1 MPPRPVRANPTAK
14 DAGAPGTDAR
24 EVEWQLAA
32 TDLGSVRRWL
42 GRHATLDGLKI
53 EPLPAQE
60 LRDTYLDTADW
71 RIFRAG
77 FALRLRGNGGEV
89 EATLKSLRSA
99 RDDVADRQEITEPL
113 RGDDPQALTR
123 TEGPVGRRVRAAA
136 GREPLRP
143 LFEVRTSRRRYAVR
157 GRSSPA
163 AVGEISLDETRFARP
178 NGGNRGKVLRRVE
191 IEAADGASARL
202 ERLAERLRKGCGLQ
216 RSTENKFAAGLRTA
230 ALAPP
235 PLAGRPRPE
244 APAGQSETSPE
255 DGAAERGSGQA
266 KPPLL
271 LSSFDHAGDFA
282 VAALKRLASEWQAHE
297 PAARRGESPET
308 LHALRVTAR
317 RMDSVLSLFR
327 PYLPAVL
334 NRARPKLKSVL
345 DTMGGVRDL
354 DILLALAN
362 SFRDTLPESER
373 PALGPL
379 LRRLES
385 ERTQARSR
393 MLHALDDEATRRM
406 LRTLSGEH
414 VRASASRTAS
424 RSPESAAAPNEVVP
438 ELIHERFRKLRKRAR
453 RLSPDSP
460 MSEYHKVRVRAKKL
474 RYAIEVVAPT
484 YARPADEMLAAL
496 RKLQNVLG
504 TQHDSDA
511 AARYLSRLAD
521 HPPADFNGDTL
532 FVMGKMAQLHARKAA
547 GLAGKAGKPWR
558 KVRGKRW
565 KALRSRMKE

>member
-1 MPPRPVRANPTAK
+1 MPSHPVRPNPTAK
-14 DAGAPGTDAR
+14 DAGAPGTDTR

-42 GRHATLDGLKI
+42 GRHATLDGLRI

-71 RIFRAG
+71 RMFRAG
-77 FALRLRGNGGEV
+77 FALRLRGNGREV

-123 TEGPVGRRVRAAA
+123 AEGPVGRRVRAAA
-136 GREPLRP
+136 GREALRP

-157 GRSSPA
+157 GRNSPA

-178 NGGNRGKVLRRVE
+178 NGGNRGKILRRVE

-216 RSTENKFAAGLRTA
+216 RSTENKFVAGLRTA

-235 PLAGRPRPE
+235 PLAERSRPE
-244 APAGQSETSPE
+244 APVAQ
-255 DGAAERGSGQA
+255 DGAAEGGSGQA

-271 LSSFDHAGDFA
+271 LSSFDHAGGFA
-282 VAALKRLASEWQAHE
+282 VAALQRLASEWQAHE

-345 DTMGGVRDL
+345 DTMGGMRDL

-362 SFRDTLPESER
+362 SFSDTLPESER

-379 LRRLES
+379 LRHLES

-438 ELIHERFRKLRKRAR
+438 ELICERFRKLRKRAR

-496 RKLQNVLG
+496 RKLQNILG

-511 AARYLSRLAD
+511 AARYLRQLAD
-521 HPPADFNGDTL
+521 HPPTGFNGDTL